1 MRVKKVSS
9 HALKKGNAYVTAK
22 KKKKKSHEQTRCVV
36 EETKIDKG

>member
-22 KKKKKSHEQTRCVV
+22 KKKSHEQTRCVV